1 MNNNLSN
8 IKKGKYFLDKHN
20 CIGMPTET
28 VYGLAANAY
37 SSKAISKIFKLK
49 KRPKNNPLIV
59 HYSSL
64 EMLKRDC
71 ILNKNFT
78 NLYNKFCPGPLTF
91 ILKLKKDSK
100 ISKFVTN
107 KKKTLAVRFP
117 SHPKAKGLLK
127 ILNYP
132 LAAPSANISSRVS
145 PVTKN
150 HVKEEFGKKI
160 KYIIEGGLSKIGLES
175 TIINLTGKPEIL
187 RIGSIDI
194 NKLSKVLNKKLLYRK
209 KSYMKAPGQ
218 NRLHY
223 SPGIPLRM
231 NCKEA
236 SQDEAF
242 ILVKKRNNSNKNFF
256 YLSKNKN
263 LKEAARNL
271 YSVLRMIKKKGY
283 KKIAVEKIEN
293 KGIGLAINDRL
304 LKASSK
310 KYMNTLVSVNILSK
324 NFSSF
329 EAVKEI
335 SFSINES
342 EILGLLGPNGCGK
355 TTTIGMM
362 LGLLKPTS
370 GEVIINGLN
379 VEKNRINLLKKMNFI
394 SPYIEL
400 PKKLTVKENL
410 MVYGKL
416 YSVNNIN
423 NRIDYLTET
432 LRLSEFIN
440 KKTGELS
447 SGQKNRVSLA
457 KAVVNDPD
465 ILLLDEPTASL
476 DPETGDFVRT
486 FIEKISSEKKMSIL
500 LASHNMNEVKRL
512 CKSILMMKDGKIID
526 RGTPSE
532 IINKHGKKNL
542 EEVFLK
548 LNRTKNEL

>member
-1 MNNNLSN
+1 
-8 IKKGKYFLDKHN
+8 
-20 CIGMPTET
+20 
-28 VYGLAANAY
+28 
-37 SSKAISKIFKLK
+37 
-49 KRPKNNPLIV
+49 
-59 HYSSL
+59 
-64 EMLKRDC
+64 
-71 ILNKNFT
+71 
-78 NLYNKFCPGPLTF
+78 
-91 ILKLKKDSK
+91 
-100 ISKFVTN
+100 
-107 KKKTLAVRFP
+107 
-117 SHPKAKGLLK
+117 
-127 ILNYP
+127 
-132 LAAPSANISSRVS
+132 
-145 PVTKN
+145 
-150 HVKEEFGKKI
+150 
-160 KYIIEGGLSKIGLES
+160 
-175 TIINLTGKPEIL
+175 
-187 RIGSIDI
+187 
-194 NKLSKVLNKKLLYRK
+194 
-209 KSYMKAPGQ
+209 
-218 NRLHY
+218 
-223 SPGIPLRM
+223 
-231 NCKEA
+231 
-236 SQDEAF
+236 
-242 ILVKKRNNSNKNFF
+242 
-256 YLSKNKN
+256 
-263 LKEAARNL
+263 
-271 YSVLRMIKKKGY
+271 
-283 KKIAVEKIEN
+283 
-293 KGIGLAINDRL
+293 
-304 LKASSK
+304 
-310 KYMNTLVSVNILSK
+310 MNTLVNVNNLSK
-324 NFSSF
+324 NFSNF

-335 SFSINES
+335 SFSINEN

-370 GEVIINGLN
+370 GEVMINGLN

-416 YSVNNIN
+416 YSVDSIN

>member
-1 MNNNLSN
+1 
-8 IKKGKYFLDKHN
+8 
-20 CIGMPTET
+20 
-28 VYGLAANAY
+28 
-37 SSKAISKIFKLK
+37 
-49 KRPKNNPLIV
+49 
-59 HYSSL
+59 
-64 EMLKRDC
+64 
-71 ILNKNFT
+71 
-78 NLYNKFCPGPLTF
+78 
-91 ILKLKKDSK
+91 
-100 ISKFVTN
+100 
-107 KKKTLAVRFP
+107 
-117 SHPKAKGLLK
+117 
-127 ILNYP
+127 
-132 LAAPSANISSRVS
+132 
-145 PVTKN
+145 
-150 HVKEEFGKKI
+150 
-160 KYIIEGGLSKIGLES
+160 
-175 TIINLTGKPEIL
+175 
-187 RIGSIDI
+187 
-194 NKLSKVLNKKLLYRK
+194 
-209 KSYMKAPGQ
+209 
-218 NRLHY
+218 
-223 SPGIPLRM
+223 
-231 NCKEA
+231 
-236 SQDEAF
+236 
-242 ILVKKRNNSNKNFF
+242 
-256 YLSKNKN
+256 
-263 LKEAARNL
+263 
-271 YSVLRMIKKKGY
+271 
-283 KKIAVEKIEN
+283 
-293 KGIGLAINDRL
+293 
-304 LKASSK
+304 
-310 KYMNTLVSVNILSK
+310 MNTLVSVNNLSK

-379 VEKNRINLLKKMNFI
+379 VENNRINLLKKMNFI

>member
-1 MNNNLSN
+1 
-8 IKKGKYFLDKHN
+8 
-20 CIGMPTET
+20 
-28 VYGLAANAY
+28 
-37 SSKAISKIFKLK
+37 
-49 KRPKNNPLIV
+49 
-59 HYSSL
+59 
-64 EMLKRDC
+64 
-71 ILNKNFT
+71 
-78 NLYNKFCPGPLTF
+78 
-91 ILKLKKDSK
+91 
-100 ISKFVTN
+100 
-107 KKKTLAVRFP
+107 
-117 SHPKAKGLLK
+117 
-127 ILNYP
+127 
-132 LAAPSANISSRVS
+132 
-145 PVTKN
+145 
-150 HVKEEFGKKI
+150 
-160 KYIIEGGLSKIGLES
+160 
-175 TIINLTGKPEIL
+175 
-187 RIGSIDI
+187 
-194 NKLSKVLNKKLLYRK
+194 
-209 KSYMKAPGQ
+209 
-218 NRLHY
+218 
-223 SPGIPLRM
+223 
-231 NCKEA
+231 
-236 SQDEAF
+236 
-242 ILVKKRNNSNKNFF
+242 
-256 YLSKNKN
+256 
-263 LKEAARNL
+263 
-271 YSVLRMIKKKGY
+271 
-283 KKIAVEKIEN
+283 
-293 KGIGLAINDRL
+293 
-304 LKASSK
+304 
-310 KYMNTLVSVNILSK
+310 MNTLVSVNNLSK

-416 YSVNNIN
+416 YSVHDIN

-432 LRLSEFIN
+432 LRLGEFIN

-500 LASHNMNEVKRL
+500 LASHNMDEVKRL

-548 LNRTKNEL
+548 LNRT

>member
-1 MNNNLSN
+1 
-8 IKKGKYFLDKHN
+8 
-20 CIGMPTET
+20 
-28 VYGLAANAY
+28 
-37 SSKAISKIFKLK
+37 
-49 KRPKNNPLIV
+49 
-59 HYSSL
+59 
-64 EMLKRDC
+64 
-71 ILNKNFT
+71 
-78 NLYNKFCPGPLTF
+78 
-91 ILKLKKDSK
+91 
-100 ISKFVTN
+100 
-107 KKKTLAVRFP
+107 
-117 SHPKAKGLLK
+117 
-127 ILNYP
+127 
-132 LAAPSANISSRVS
+132 
-145 PVTKN
+145 
-150 HVKEEFGKKI
+150 
-160 KYIIEGGLSKIGLES
+160 
-175 TIINLTGKPEIL
+175 
-187 RIGSIDI
+187 
-194 NKLSKVLNKKLLYRK
+194 
-209 KSYMKAPGQ
+209 
-218 NRLHY
+218 
-223 SPGIPLRM
+223 
-231 NCKEA
+231 
-236 SQDEAF
+236 
-242 ILVKKRNNSNKNFF
+242 
-256 YLSKNKN
+256 
-263 LKEAARNL
+263 
-271 YSVLRMIKKKGY
+271 
-283 KKIAVEKIEN
+283 
-293 KGIGLAINDRL
+293 
-304 LKASSK
+304 
-310 KYMNTLVSVNILSK
+310 MNTLVSVNNLSK

-416 YSVNNIN
+416 YSVHDIN

-432 LRLSEFIN
+432 LRLGEFIN

-526 RGTPSE
+526 RGSPSE